1 MKAALLCALAA
12 QPCVLLMDESLT
24 GIDAVLRDEIVRGLI
39 ANAAAAKTTALIV
52 SRDIAEIELVLS
64 DVAILSVGR
73 VPVAGFLD

>member
-39 ANAAAAKTTALIV
+39 ANAAAAKTMALIA